1 MSNQVFLRSIS
12 AVRIG
17 VNGKSDLHAVMRI
30 INATFE
36 TGPFFQFHHT
46 IIRGLTLPSHLNL
59 DK

>member
-17 VNGKSDLHAVMRI
+17 VNGKSDLHAVMTI

-36 TGPFFQFHHT
+36 TGPIFSVSPY
-46 IIRGLTLPSHLNL
+46 GYP
-59 DK
+59 

>member
-36 TGPFFQFHHT
+36 TGPIFSVSPYDYPWFDFT
-46 IIRGLTLPSHLNL
+46 KPFKFG
-59 DK
+59 